1 LQIEIVLSVLDPALM
16 LAEGAGKAA
25 MAYNRV
31 QNNGEML
38 LLGQA
43 LMMLQSGS
51 PRHYFTGEKR
61 VSKPLTSG
69 VTKMLRYSSED
80 CKHIEVTRL
89 NAEELYIKQ

>member
-1 LQIEIVLSVLDPALM
+1 MLTEGTEMAALV
-16 LAEGAGKAA
+16 
-25 MAYNRV
+25 YNRV

-51 PRHYFTGEKR
+51 PRHYFTREKKR

-69 VTKMLRYSSED
+69 VTKALEYPHED
-80 CKHIEVTRL
+80 RKRTEVTFF
-89 NAEELYIKQ
+89 NE